1 LTAGE
6 IFRGEGIE
14 HGRRANRHGGGNV
27 APDGWKGVESAVRS
41 AAPDGY
47 GGVCIKIVNFSPGGH
62 KEALSEFDDLDGAAS
77 DYAIAWMVSDA
88 KHRHS
93 LRNDLIRRLIPFAD
107 RLASRYRERNEP
119 LDDIRQVARLGLVKA
134 VDRYNPERGSF
145 TAFACVTI
153 TGEVKRHFRDRT
165 WGMHVNRRMQEL
177 SMEVGQASAELTQT
191 LLRTP
196 TGPEIARYL
205 EVDEHEVRRA
215 RMSAAGHSP
224 TSLSTPLGDDNR
236 EFGDLIGSSDAT
248 LENVADRLAVDELVR
263 ELPPQIQ
270 RMIIMRFYGNLTQS
284 QIGAEFGISQM
295 HVSRLLRRGLAWMRV
310 ALLSDAPPPWSRV
323 HQYYSP
329 DNLQVCMRQ
338 TDTSIDVQVAGEVD
352 AHTADRLSRRL
363 QAAVSLATAQGRL
376 TVDLTRVLHIDTTG
390 ATVMRDAQRSASR
403 SQVTMTII
411 GPPPHVKATPASE
424 QSPTTFRN
432 R

>member
-1 LTAGE
+1 M
-6 IFRGEGIE
+6 GEGIE
-14 HGRRANRHGGGNV
+14 HGRRANRHGGGNP

-47 GGVCIKIVNFSPGGH
+47 GGVCTTVVSFSPGGR
-62 KEALSEFDDLDGAAS
+62 KEALSEFDDLDCAAS
-77 DYAIAWMVSDA
+77 DYATAWMASDA
-88 KHRHS
+88 KHRRS

-165 WGMHVNRRMQEL
+165 WGVHVNRRLQEL

-215 RMSAAGHSP
+215 RMCTAGHSP
-224 TSLSTPLGDDNR
+224 TSLSTPLGDDSR
-236 EFGDLIGSSDAT
+236 EFGDVVGSSDAT
-248 LENVADRLAVDELVR
+248 LENAADRIAVDELVR

-310 ALLSDAPPPWSRV
+310 ALLSDAPPPQWSRG
-323 HQYYSP
+323 HEYYSP
-329 DNLQVCMRQ
+329 GNLQVCMRQ

-363 QAAVSLATAQGRL
+363 QAAVSLATAPGRL
-376 TVDLTRVLHIDTTG
+376 AVDLTRVLRIDTTG
-390 ATVMRDAQRSASR
+390 ATVLRDAQRSASR

-411 GPPPHVKATPASE
+411 GSPPHVKSTLVSNRRPPS
-424 QSPTTFRN
+424 RN